1 MRIVKRAKKII
12 IANRYKVPPEK
23 QNRIRITVI
32 AVLLLVSFGLNFFC
46 YMVLRSTV
54 VFSHF
59 FYIPIVL
66 SSIWWRRK
74 GVWVAAV
81 LSFVFVISSH
91 LFLDDIFSII
101 GNYVRSSVFML
112 ISFFVA
118 ILAEEREKHT
128 RALSALCSIY
138 TAFNTSEDL
147 QEKMQSAME
156 EIKKSLPV
164 NGVAIFVLEQDGK
177 FYLRYSYGI
186 PEKYDFEMESYENQ
200 KIMNKVAERYEFVIF
215 EDLHNQKNKYSIIN
229 ERRIRSSAYSPIIS
243 KDQKVIGII
252 QLFSPKSKIFSIE
265 ERNILELIGNRIGV
279 AIENSFLYDNYKKS
293 EEKYK
298 SLFNSDP
305 NPIFILE
312 SSNLKI
318 IDVNSRALLYY
329 GYTREEML
337 RISFLELGDA
347 SDKNIENSLKNLK
360 EGDSIFIAR
369 AKHYRK
375 DTTQFYVNI
384 NISSTRYSGGYA
396 LIATTTNVS
405 EIVHRDIQLIQASKM
420 TTVGTMAA
428 GMAHELSQPLNVILI
443 GSDFILKKAKRGES
457 INSED
462 FVTVAEEISVS
473 VQRAAQI
480 IKHMRD
486 FSRQS
491 DITGSPINI
500 NSPIRDVF
508 KILGQQL
515 KVHEIDV
522 NLNLDESLPAVYAN
536 HNRMEQVF
544 MNLITN
550 AMDALD
556 EKGQKIKDPDYR
568 KSLSIDSF
576 IRDNKVVVSVSDNG
590 IGIPEEN
597 IGRIFEPF
605 FTTKEV
611 GRGTGLGTSISYGI
625 VKDYR
630 GTIDVISGV
639 FKGTIFELRF
649 PVYKT

>member
-1 MRIVKRAKKII
+1 MKIVKRAKKII
-12 IANRYKVPPEK
+12 ISNWIDVPPGK
-23 QNRIRITVI
+23 QRRIRVAVI
-32 AVLLLVSFGLNFFC
+32 LVLILISFGLNFFF
-46 YMVLRSTV
+46 YAVLQSPV

-66 SSIWWRRK
+66 SALWWRK
-74 GVWVAAV
+74 NGVWVAVV
-81 LSFVFVISSH
+81 LSAVFIGSSH
-91 LFLDDIFSII
+91 LFFSSHADVIS
-101 GNYVRSSVFML
+101 NYVRASIFILISVF
-112 ISFFVA
+112 VA
-118 ILAEEREKHT
+118 LLAEKREKNN

-138 TAFNTSEDL
+138 TAFNSFEDL
-147 QEKMQSAME
+147 REKMRSAME
-156 EIKKSLPV
+156 EIKRNLPV
-164 NGVAIFVLEQDGK
+164 NGVAIFVIEQDGR
-177 FYLRYSYGI
+177 FHLGYSYGI
-186 PEKYDFEMESYENQ
+186 PDKYEFELECYENQ
-200 KIMNKVAERYEFVIF
+200 KIMSRVADKYEFVIF
-215 EDLHNQKNKYSIIN
+215 EDLYNQKDRFSFIA
-229 ERRIRSSAYSPIIS
+229 EGRVRSTAYSPIIS

-252 QLFSPKSKIFSIE
+252 QLFSPKGKIFSAE
-265 ERNILELIGNRIGV
+265 ERSILELIGNRIGV

-318 IDVNSRALLYY
+318 VDFNTRALECY
-329 GYTREEML
+329 GYTSEEL
-337 RISFLELGDA
+337 LKLSFLDLGDD
-347 SDKNIENSLKNLK
+347 SDKTIQNSLTGLR
-360 EGDSIFIAR
+360 EGESIFISRAR
-369 AKHYRK
+369 HYRR

-384 NISSTRYSGGYA
+384 NVSSTRYSGGHA
-396 LIATTTNVS
+396 LIATTTNVT

-443 GSDFILKKAKRGES
+443 GSDFILKKARRGES

-491 DITGSPINI
+491 DSTGSPINI

-515 KVHEIDV
+515 KVHEIVV
-522 NLNLDESLPAVYAN
+522 NLNLDDSIPPVLAN

-550 AMDALD
+550 AMDAMD
-556 EKGQKIKDPDYR
+556 EKREKIRDPEY
-568 KSLSIDSF
+568 KKILNIDSF
-576 IRDNKVVVSVSDNG
+576 LRDNKVVVSVADNG

-597 IGRIFEPF
+597 TGRIFEPF

-611 GRGTGLGTSISYGI
+611 GKGTGLGTSISYGI
-625 VKDYR
+625 VKDYG

-639 FKGTIFELRF
+639 FKGTIFELKF
-649 PVYKT
+649 PVYKG

>member
-12 IANRYKVPPEK
+12 AANWINIPPEK
-23 QNRIRITVI
+23 QNRIRVTVI
-32 AVLLLVSFGLNFFC
+32 AALLIVSFGLNFFC
-46 YMVLRSTV
+46 YAVLRSGV

-66 SSIWWRRK
+66 SSLWWRRK

-81 LSFVFVISSH
+81 LSFVFVVSSH
-91 LFLDDIFSII
+91 IFLNDITSVVS
-101 GNYVRSSVFML
+101 NYARSSIFMV

-147 QEKMQSAME
+147 QEKMQAAME
-156 EIKKSLPV
+156 EIKRNLPV
-164 NGVAIFVLEQDGK
+164 NGVAIFILEPDGR
-177 FYLRYSYGI
+177 FRLRYSYGI
-186 PEKYDFEMESYENQ
+186 PDKYDFEMESCENQ

-215 EDLHNQKNKYSIIN
+215 EDLYNQKNKYSLIA
-229 ERRIRSSAYSPIIS
+229 ERRVRSTAYSPIIS
-243 KDQKVIGII
+243 KDQKVSGII
-252 QLFSPKSKIFSIE
+252 QLFSPKGKIFSAE
-265 ERNILELIGNRIGV
+265 ERNILELIGSRIGA

-305 NPIFILE
+305 NPIFIIE

-318 IDVNSRALLYY
+318 IDINSRALLYY

-337 RISFLELGDA
+337 SISFPELGDD
-347 SDKNIENSLKNLK
+347 SDKNIENSLKNFK
-360 EGDSIFIAR
+360 AGDSIFIAR
-369 AKHYRK
+369 AKHYRRDK
-375 DTTQFYVNI
+375 TQFYVNI
-384 NISSTRYSGGYA
+384 NISSARYSGGDA

-443 GSDFILKKAKRGES
+443 GSDFILKKARRGES

-480 IKHMRD
+480 IRHMRD

-491 DITGSPINI
+491 DSTGSPINI

-508 KILGQQL
+508 KILGQQM
-515 KVHEIDV
+515 KVHEIEV
-522 NLNLDESLPAVYAN
+522 NLNLDETIPEVYAN

-550 AMDALD
+550 AIDAMD
-556 EKGQKIKDPDYR
+556 EKGQKIKDPDY
-568 KSLSIDSF
+568 KKALSIDSF
-576 IRDNKVVVSVSDNG
+576 LRDNKVVVSVADNG

-597 IGRIFEPF
+597 IERIFEPF

-611 GRGTGLGTSISYGI
+611 GKGTGLGTSISYGI
-625 VKDYR
+625 VRDYG

-649 PVYKT
+649 PVQKT